1 MATSPSVQV
10 YTDGN
15 LVEYD
20 VLPII
25 QNGRTM
31 VPIRHTI
38 SALGVSIVWDNKSKK
53 VTTKSG
59 SNVIIL
65 SVGKNTASVNGKTV
79 KLDTSPIIV
88 KGRTLIPL
96 RFISENYGFKVEW
109 DNQAKIISITS
120 PKIEQVS
127 NEVSTVEVPV
137 LMYHIL
143 IPGKNDSVS
152 IDPVRFKEQMLA
164 LRSAGYTSITEND
177 LLSHLEQG
185 TVLPEK
191 PVLITFDDGY
201 ISNYTEAFP
210 VLKELDMKASIYV
223 IASRI
228 FENDGFT
235 AGEYEKI
242 SWQQAREMAGTISI
256 QSHTWD
262 SHSKRPDY
270 QGRSR
275 GLIASPIDIDTKL
288 ETQKEF
294 EDRVYT
300 DLAASKK
307 AIEKNV
313 GTKVT
318 ALSYPYGD
326 YTADTIRLA
335 KKAGYKMAFTVR
347 SGVNFSNSAPFE
359 LTRTTANG
367 SYSGN
372 QLIKLIESHK

>member
-1 MATSPSVQV
+1 M
-10 YTDGN
+10 
-15 LVEYD
+15 EYD